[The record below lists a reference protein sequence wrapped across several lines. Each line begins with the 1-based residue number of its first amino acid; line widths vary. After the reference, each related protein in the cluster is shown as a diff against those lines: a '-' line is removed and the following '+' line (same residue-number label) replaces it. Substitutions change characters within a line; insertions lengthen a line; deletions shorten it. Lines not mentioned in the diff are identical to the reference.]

1 MDTDPARLLPI
12 VYERWEDYQATRA
25 EVAAQER
32 NVAAGQRA
40 QWPQISLRGA
50 YGVRAEVARTR
61 RDPMKWPA
69 VHRVAV
75 GVLALLLF
83 VAAVGCGRGGDA
95 TPPVKSGE
103 SPPSAPS
110 VKVAPVQTR
119 DLAQTVDVTGDVVA
133 TDSVVVSATVEGPI
147 AFFPWRE
154 GDRVGAAGA
163 KLVVIDRAIYQADV
177 HAAQAALAA
186 AKSKLADL
194 KAGTRPE
201 EIAQARETVRKLEE
215 ATAFARTDLERV
227 TTLVTRGGLPGEALD
242 KARVTLVDLQSQL
255 EAARQRLAM
264 LESGP
269 TVTQLAV
276 AQATVDEA
284 AARVKVAEA
293 KLAECTIAAPFAGI
307 VSRVHVHAGDM
318 AGVKA
323 PLLEMFD
330 PASLVVRFAVPEAQ
344 ASVLRAGLGVSL
356 QFDAIPG
363 RTVSGKVTRVYPDL
377 DRRMRTRTAEAVPTQ
392 SVQLMPGIFARL
404 RLTLRSAPGATVV
417 PVEAILRTGET
428 EASVFVVH
436 DGKAQRRQVRTG
448 MSDGGLVQVVE
459 GIEPGQQ
466 VIVGGL
472 AKLKDGMAV
481 SVNPVGGKTPSTGAA
496 RPGEAKS

>member
-1 MDTDPARLLPI
+1 MK
-12 VYERWEDYQATRA
+12 
-25 EVAAQER
+25 
-32 NVAAGQRA
+32 
-40 QWPQISLRGA
+40 SL
-50 YGVRAEVARTR
+50 T
-61 RDPMKWPA
+61 
-69 VHRVAV
+69 VHRVAA
-75 GVLALLLF
+75 GALLLV
-83 VAAVGCGRGGDA
+83 VALTGCGRGSGAANQAKTDEA
-95 TPPVKSGE
+95 QTRAPTVKT
-103 SPPSAPS
+103 
-110 VKVAPVQTR
+110 VLVQTR
-119 DLAQTVDVTGDVVA
+119 DLAQTVDLTGEVVA

-154 GDRVGAAGA
+154 GDRVSAAGT
-163 KLVVIDRAIYQADV
+163 KLVVIDRGIYQADV
-177 HAAQAALAA
+177 HAARAAMEA

-201 EIAQARETVRKLEE
+201 EIAQARETVRKLDE

-227 TTLVTRGGLPGEALD
+227 TTLVARGGLPGEALD
-242 KARVTLVDLQSQL
+242 KARVTLVDLQSQH

-276 AQATVDEA
+276 GQAAVDEA
-284 AARVKVAEA
+284 AARLKVTEA
-293 KLAECTIAAPFAGI
+293 KLGECTISAPFAGI
-307 VSRVHVHAGDM
+307 ISRVHVHAGDM

-344 ASVLRAGLGVSL
+344 ASILHAGLGVSL

-404 RLTLRSAPGATVV
+404 RLTLRSAPGAVV
-417 PVEAILRTGET
+417 APVEAILRSGDGE
-428 EASVFVVH
+428 AAAFVVQ
-436 DGKAQRRQVRTG
+436 DGKAQRRQVRIG
-448 MSDGGLVQVVE
+448 LSEAGLVQVLD
-459 GIEPGQQ
+459 GLEPGQQ
-466 VIVGGL
+466 IIVGGL
-472 AKLKDGMAV
+472 GRLKDGMAV
-481 SVNPVGGKTPSTGAA
+481 SVSPSGGSGKTPPAGTK
-496 RPGEAKS
+496 RPGEAKP

>member
-1 MDTDPARLLPI
+1 
-12 VYERWEDYQATRA
+12 
-25 EVAAQER
+25 
-32 NVAAGQRA
+32 
-40 QWPQISLRGA
+40 
-50 YGVRAEVARTR
+50 
-61 RDPMKWPA
+61 MKFTA
-69 VHRVAV
+69 VHRPAA
-75 GVLALLLF
+75 GALLLLTL
-83 VAAVGCGRGGDA
+83 ALTGCGRGSGAANQAKTDEA
-95 TPPVKSGE
+95 QAKAPTVKM
-103 SPPSAPS
+103 AL
-110 VKVAPVQTR
+110 VQTR
-119 DLAQTVDVTGDVVA
+119 DLAETVDLTGEVVA

-163 KLVVIDRAIYQADV
+163 KLVVIDRAIYQADM
-177 HAAQAALAA
+177 HAARAALEA
-186 AKSKLADL
+186 AKAKLADL

-201 EIAQARETVRKLEE
+201 EIAQAREVVRKLDE
-215 ATAFARTDLERV
+215 ATAFARTDMDRV

-242 KARVTLVDLQSQL
+242 KGRVTLVDLQSQR

-276 AQATVDEA
+276 GQAAVDEA
-284 AARVKVAEA
+284 AARLKVTEA
-293 KLAECTIAAPFAGI
+293 KLGECTISATFAGI

-344 ASVLRAGLGVSL
+344 ASILRAGLGVSL

-392 SVQLMPGIFARL
+392 AVQLLPGIFARL
-404 RLTLRSAPGATVV
+404 RLTLRSASGATVV
-417 PVEAILRTGET
+417 PVEAVLRTADAET
-428 EASVFVVH
+428 SAFIVQ

-448 MSDGGLVQVVE
+448 LSDAGLVQILE
-459 GIEPGQQ
+459 GLEPGQQ

-481 SVNPVGGKTPSTGAA
+481 SASPPGGKTPPAGAT
-496 RPGEAKS
+496 RPGEAKP

>member
-1 MDTDPARLLPI
+1 
-12 VYERWEDYQATRA
+12 
-25 EVAAQER
+25 
-32 NVAAGQRA
+32 
-40 QWPQISLRGA
+40 
-50 YGVRAEVARTR
+50 
-61 RDPMKWPA
+61 MKWA
-69 VHRVAV
+69 ADHRVAV

-83 VAAVGCGRGGDA
+83 MAVVGCGCGSDA
-95 TPPVKSGE
+95 RPQARSGE
-103 SPPSAPS
+103 SPPPAPS
-110 VKVAPVQTR
+110 VKIAPVQTR
-119 DLAQTVDVTGDVVA
+119 DIAQTVDLTGEVVA

-154 GDRVGAAGA
+154 GDRVSAAGT
-163 KLVVIDRAIYQADV
+163 KLVVIDRGIYQADV
-177 HAAQAALAA
+177 HAARAAMEA
-186 AKSKLADL
+186 AKVKLADL

-201 EIAQARETVRKLEE
+201 EIAQARETVRKLDE

-276 AQATVDEA
+276 GQAAVDEA
-284 AARVKVAEA
+284 AARLKVTEA
-293 KLAECTIAAPFAGI
+293 KLAECTVAAPFAGI

-344 ASVLRAGLGVSL
+344 ASILRAGLGVSL

-363 RTVSGKVTRVYPDL
+363 RTVSGKVTRVYPEL

-404 RLTLRSAPGATVV
+404 RLTLRLAPGATVV
-417 PVEAILRTGET
+417 PVEAILRTTET
-428 EASVFVVH
+428 EASVFAVH

-448 MSDGGLVQVVE
+448 MSEGGLVQVVE

-481 SVNPVGGKTPSTGAA
+481 SVSPVGGKTPPTGAA

>member
-1 MDTDPARLLPI
+1 MKSPTVHRL
-12 VYERWEDYQATRA
+12 
-25 EVAAQER
+25 
-32 NVAAGQRA
+32 AAGV
-40 QWPQISLRGA
+40 LML
-50 YGVRAEVARTR
+50 VVALT
-61 RDPMKWPA
+61 
-69 VHRVAV
+69 
-75 GVLALLLF
+75 
-83 VAAVGCGRGGDA
+83 GCGRGSGA
-95 TPPVKSGE
+95 ANQAKAEEAQAKAPTVKT
-103 SPPSAPS
+103 AL
-110 VKVAPVQTR
+110 VQTR
-119 DLAQTVDVTGDVVA
+119 DLAQTVDLTGEVVA
-133 TDSVVVSATVEGPI
+133 IDSVVISATVEGPI

-154 GDRVGAAGA
+154 GDRVAAAGA

-177 HAAQAALAA
+177 HAARAALEA

-201 EIAQARETVRKLEE
+201 EIAQAKEVVRKLDE

-242 KARVTLVDLQSQL
+242 KGRVTLVDLQSQL

-276 AQATVDEA
+276 GQAAVDEA
-284 AARVKVAEA
+284 AARLKVTEA

-323 PLLEMFD
+323 PLLEMYD

-344 ASVLRAGLGVSL
+344 ASILRAGLGASL

-417 PVEAILRTGET
+417 PVEAVLRTADAET
-428 EASVFVVH
+428 SAFIVH
-436 DGKAQRRQVRTG
+436 EGKAQRRQVRTG
-448 MSDGGLVQVVE
+448 LSDAGLVQVLE
-459 GIEPGQQ
+459 GLEPGQQ

-481 SVNPVGGKTPSTGAA
+481 SASPSAGKTPPTDAT

>member
-1 MDTDPARLLPI
+1 ML
-12 VYERWEDYQATRA
+12 V
-25 EVAAQER
+25 VA
-32 NVAAGQRA
+32 
-40 QWPQISLRGA
+40 
-50 YGVRAEVARTR
+50 
-61 RDPMKWPA
+61 
-69 VHRVAV
+69 
-75 GVLALLLF
+75 LA
-83 VAAVGCGRGGDA
+83 GCGRGGA
-95 TPPVKSGE
+95 ANQAKTEEAQAKPPTVKT
-103 SPPSAPS
+103 AL
-110 VKVAPVQTR
+110 VQTR
-119 DLAQTVDVTGDVVA
+119 DLAQTVDVTGEVVA

-154 GDRVGAAGA
+154 GDRVGTAGA

-177 HAAQAALAA
+177 QAARAALEA
-186 AKSKLADL
+186 AKAKLADL

-201 EIAQARETVRKLEE
+201 EIAQAREVVRKLDE

-227 TTLVTRGGLPGEALD
+227 TTLVTRGGLPGESLD

-276 AQATVDEA
+276 AQAAVDEA
-284 AARVKVAEA
+284 AARLKVTEA
-293 KLAECTIAAPFAGI
+293 KLAECTITAPFAGI
-307 VSRVHVHAGDM
+307 ISRVHVHAGDM
-318 AGVKA
+318 AGIKA
-323 PLLEMFD
+323 PLLELFD

-344 ASVLRAGLGVSL
+344 ASILRAGLGVSL

-363 RTVSGKVTRVYPDL
+363 RTVSGKVSRVYPDL

-417 PVEAILRTGET
+417 PVEAILRTTET

-448 MSDGGLVQVVE
+448 LSDAGLVQVLE
-459 GIEPGQQ
+459 GLEPGQQ

-481 SVNPVGGKTPSTGAA
+481 SASPVGGKTPPAGAT
-496 RPGEAKS
+496 RPAEAKS